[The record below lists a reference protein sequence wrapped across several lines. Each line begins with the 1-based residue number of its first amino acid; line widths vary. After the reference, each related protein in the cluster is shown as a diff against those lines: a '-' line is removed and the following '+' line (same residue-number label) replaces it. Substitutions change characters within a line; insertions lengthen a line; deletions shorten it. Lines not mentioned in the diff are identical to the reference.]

1 MGPAGAAAAA
11 IGSAAAAAGGTPA
24 GAGGSAPTAAGA
36 AGASGA
42 PTAAGAGAAG
52 DTNAALVAPSAGT
65 ASSAVTACPGV
76 STPIG
81 TQGTCASTGNATVTG
96 STDATALIN
105 NQVSSVVTGGGTGA
119 TSAQNTSVNNV
130 SSTGTALGQ
139 TGVSVAGGVPT
150 TVAGAPIAELGT
162 GQTNAASGAA
172 QAAGVS
178 SQNVVR
184 NSSVAAVQVS
194 GPSSAPVKV
203 QSSHVV
209 NVGNVGSA
217 TAASGTAVALPVATP
232 AAADIVAPVPAAAIS
247 PETSVGGLAIQN
259 NVTGQTSSTTTL
271 PGATA
276 PSAPVVVSQVQQ
288 VAVTSGSAATAGS
301 ASVAA
306 GGSSTAATGSV
317 TNATGS
323 VTNAT
328 GSVTNSASSATNIT
342 NAASSTTNAVGSTT
356 NAAGTVTNGAGSVT
370 NAASG
375 AASAVGVSAHNLV
388 TTSANVNVQVAGQNF
403 APITVMIQMLTNILN
418 HGVASATSGTAAAT
432 GTQLVGPAGANV
444 GTVRQPIA
452 AGANATS
459 GNASALGSS
468 VTNQAS
474 LASSAVVHVAG
485 NNYDPINLFLG
496 MFITLT
502 NWGFGSATS
511 GSAQTISGQGVAS
524 VNAAGATT
532 GSASAIGLQ
541 AMNDV
546 DLQANAQVQID
557 GSNFAPITVWVEMQT
572 TIDNTG
578 QAAAQSGDSLA
589 VGHTDPRAS
598 GTGTSSAAPETGATG
613 AAPGT
618 GAPAASARPAT
629 ATPTPLPA
637 AGVRLSGSVEMSS
650 PSGAHGSSLLR
661 ASTNVDQAA
670 APPAQAVAQPNAAP
684 AAVAAP
690 GIHAWSGDAACLGT
704 STELAAAN
712 RQLSQVASQGGPGR
726 GPSNASLYAIST
738 QHDVSCQAGFAGA
751 NATPTPRPTPTP
763 APDTNRANR
772 ASLANDRTQPL
783 LQPSAHPADD
793 TSARTTGPTRHTGS
807 SGSPKSHSTIQSN
820 GLFGSIVGIAL
831 EDAWPSP
838 DGPLMPVQTR
848 RVIRGAASGGEVG
861 RSANGFGQADDVPL
875 PNQIIPGGPPLP
887 DQQIIARATR
897 GAAPSSRPPARRG
910 SSAAM
915 SEAMAEDSVAQ
926 PETEDQPAPDS
937 PQTGVLGIFVPLG
950 PTADWPQAE
959 PVPVPELVIRPH
971 ADSVADGALPVD
983 PLAAAVAALGA
994 VVLAASTARERRARV
1009 WLQKIRRTGAALAAT
1024 VKLHARAVARI
1035 GLGVL
1040 RIW

>member
-1 MGPAGAAAAA
+1 M
-11 IGSAAAAAGGTPA
+11 
-24 GAGGSAPTAAGA
+24 
-36 AGASGA
+36 
-42 PTAAGAGAAG
+42 
-52 DTNAALVAPSAGT
+52 
-65 ASSAVTACPGV
+65 TACPGV

-276 PSAPVVVSQVQQ
+276 PSAPVEVSQVQQ

-306 GGSSTAATGSV
+306 GGSSTATTGS
-317 TNATGS
+317 A
-323 VTNAT
+323 
-328 GSVTNSASSATNIT
+328 
-342 NAASSTTNAVGSTT
+342 T
-356 NAAGTVTNGAGSVT
+356 NAAGSATNAAGSATNAAGSTTNGAGSVT

-403 APITVMIQMLTNILN
+403 APITVIIQTLTNILN
-418 HGVASATSGTAAAT
+418 SGVASATSGTAAAT
-432 GTQLVGPAGANV
+432 GTQLVAPSGANAGA
-444 GTVRQPIA
+444 VRQPIA

-496 MFITLT
+496 MFISLT

-578 QAAAQSGDSLA
+578 QAAARSGDSLA
-589 VGHTDPRAS
+589 VGQTKPHAS
-598 GTGTSSAAPETGATG
+598 GTGTTGAAPETGASG

-712 RQLSQVASQGGPGR
+712 RQLSHVASQGGPGR
-726 GPSNASLYAIST
+726 GPSNASSYAIST

-959 PVPVPELVIRPH
+959 PVPVPELVSRPH